1 MMPQADNTHAL
12 PANLPQLRFPEFKD
26 AGVWEEDK
34 LGSLSDVRDGTHDS
48 PKFHSTGK
56 ALITSK
62 NLCSDGSLDAENVS
76 YISEEDYEQ
85 INRRSKVD
93 IGDIL
98 FGMIG
103 TIGNPVMVRTD
114 GFAIKNVAL
123 IKQQEQLLNSF
134 LVQMLSSHYIA
145 NKLQVLNTGNSQKFI
160 ALGKLRN
167 LDIHVPCIEEQQ
179 KIAACLTSL
188 DDLITTENQQLE
200 ALKTHKK
207 GLMQSLFPNSPPL
220 EGWQAQPDGVV
231 SPVSQQPDGVVSD
244 GQTTPRLRRTPP
256 TEGNLPQLRFP
267 EFKDAGAWVIGVF
280 NDAVSIIDGDRG
292 VNYPKAEEFSKNGFC
307 VFLNA
312 KNVTKNGFAF
322 DEVQFISQNKDT
334 ALSKGKLK
342 RSDVILTTRGS
353 IGHFAI
359 FSKDISYDHMR
370 INSGMVILRPNP
382 NLVSSKYL
390 YSFCKS
396 EIMSSTI
403 ASVSFGNAQQ
413 QLTVASIKKLPLY
426 YPTSEEQQKIAAC
439 LSSLDDL
446 ISAQSQKIEALKQH
460 KKGLMQQLF
469 PNSPPLEGWQAQP
482 DGVVSSVVQGS
493 NGVVL

>member
-12 PANLPQLRFPEFKD
+12 PANLPELRFPEFKD
-26 AGVWEEDK
+26 AGAWEIFSIADLCECGLANGVFNDPKKVGKGYK
-34 LGSLSDVRDGTHDS
+34 LINVLDMYIETSIQEGSLPLLELSETEFTKNKVNYGDIFFTRSSLVKSGIAYSNIYLGCSNDVTYDGHLIRFRVDQKKINPIFANYILRTNS
-48 PKFHSTGK
+48 VREQLVARGK
-56 ALITSK
+56 SATMTTIGQADVASV
-62 NLCSDGSLDAENVS
+62 NLCIPL
-76 YISEEDYEQ
+76 
-85 INRRSKVD
+85 
-93 IGDIL
+93 IL
-98 FGMIG
+98 
-103 TIGNPVMVRTD
+103 P
-114 GFAIKNVAL
+114 
-123 IKQQEQLLNSF
+123 
-134 LVQMLSSHYIA
+134 
-145 NKLQVLNTGNSQKFI
+145 
-160 ALGKLRN
+160 
-167 LDIHVPCIEEQQ
+167 EQQ
-179 KIAACLTSL
+179 KIAACLSSL

-207 GLMQSLFPNSPPL
+207 GLIQSLFPA
-220 EGWQAQPDGVV
+220 EGETVPKH
-231 SPVSQQPDGVVSD
+231 
-244 GQTTPRLRRTPP
+244 
-256 TEGNLPQLRFP
+256 RFP

-292 VNYPKAEEFSKNGFC
+292 VNYPKAEEFSNNGFC

-359 FSKDISYDHMR
+359 FSEDISYDHMR
-370 INSGMVILRPNP
+370 INSGMVILRPDS
-382 NLVSSKYL
+382 NLVSSEYL

-403 ASVSFGNAQQ
+403 ENVSFGNAQQ
-413 QLTVASIKKLPLY
+413 QLTVAIIKKLPLY

-446 ISAQSQKIEALKQH
+446 ISAQSQKIESLKQH

-482 DGVVSSVVQGS
+482 DGVV
-493 NGVVL
+493 L